1 MLDTTALNGSGGWAR
16 VPFYPLNSLRTGAEY
31 NMDVRL
37 ARSLPFSERIS
48 ANLAVEA
55 FNPFNRQFTTGA
67 NTTAFVASGGVL
79 TPVTGLSAGNTAC
92 APRSAQAAFRL
103 VF

>member
-1 MLDTTALNGSGGWAR
+1 
-16 VPFYPLNSLRTGAEY
+16 
-31 NMDVRL
+31 MDVRL

-48 ANLAVEA
+48 ANLAVEV
-55 FNPFNRQFTTGA
+55 FNLFNRQFTTGVS
-67 NTTAFVASGGVL
+67 TTAFVASGGVL
-79 TPVTGLSAGNTAC
+79 TPISGLSAGNTAS